1 MKKLSIFILSLLM
14 SYYLLAQEKVSL
26 YKDNIPNARISQ
38 EELGEENIPVL
49 YRYMVEGS
57 RKAVLVIPGGGYV
70 NVAIHHE
77 GHDIAK
83 AFNEQ
88 GYNAFVLYYRLPKDA
103 TMQERKI
110 GPLQDAQRAMQ
121 YIREQYD
128 YAKVGVIG
136 FSAGGHLAA
145 SLSNHFDDVKIE
157 NPKHTSLRPDFSVL
171 IYPVISMDEQITH
184 KGSKTNLIGTTPSDA
199 DVQYFSLE
207 QQVSKQTPPTF
218 LVHAKD
224 DKAVVLD
231 NSLRYKK
238 ALDKYAVPNSIF
250 IYETGGHGFGLNN
263 KTDDRKWSD
272 QLFDWLKTVL

>member
-1 MKKLSIFILSLLM
+1 
-14 SYYLLAQEKVSL
+14 
-26 YKDNIPNARISQ
+26 
-38 EELGEENIPVL
+38 
-49 YRYMVEGS
+49 
-57 RKAVLVIPGGGYV
+57 
-70 NVAIHHE
+70 
-77 GHDIAK
+77 
-83 AFNEQ
+83 
-88 GYNAFVLYYRLPKDA
+88 
-103 TMQERKI
+103 
-110 GPLQDAQRAMQ
+110 QDAQRAMQ

-263 KTDDRKWSD
+263 KTDDRKWSE